1 MIREAKLEDC
11 NAIRDLLDQLG
22 YPKSVEIIEKKL
34 VQLLQTG
41 WDEIFVYEVN
51 EQVLAFITLHY
62 SVQLAYDKDFCEIG
76 YFVVDQDARSQQ
88 IGNELESFV
97 CRRANDRGC
106 GDIFVYSSSKRKDAH
121 RFYERQGYNQIEKY
135 FEKSL

>member
-88 IGNELESFV
+88 IGNELESFA
-97 CRRANDRGC
+97 CRRANERGC
-106 GDIFVYSSSKRKDAH
+106 GDIFVYSSLKRKDAH